1 MPGDWWSRI
10 GPGIAVA
17 SGVGYLVGAA
27 ALAEFARP
35 LNVTA
40 AELGIETRDYVTIA
54 AVSALTALYLAAFV
68 GAFLGTFLAIVS
80 ETGRTSRGQ
89 GLLRGP
95 VSFIRDTAAGLTGLF
110 FLAALFI
117 APTAYLAGRGDTSIY
132 VVLLAGLTI
141 TAAFSLAIWLPA
153 RWSRERLRRRS
164 LGRVAVS
171 EGTTAVSSTI
181 QWARAHPTNVTVVMV
196 LLGCVLWTSAGIT
209 AHLYSKELLE
219 VSRSNAPIPRPPL
232 LIGLVVNPAW
242 VCASSEQPSGLS
254 PYRVV
259 RVADSQR
266 GAIILQEGHVWVSRT
281 IGLTY
286 RSAESCRSS

>member
-117 APTAYLAGRGDTSIY
+117 APTAYLAGSGDTSIY

-141 TAAFSLAIWLPA
+141 TAAFYLALGCRLGGAEKATSAEPRPGCSFRRHNSCELHDTVGA
-153 RWSRERLRRRS
+153 SPSNECDRGDGVARLRPVDLS
-164 LGRVAVS
+164 GNHS
-171 EGTTAVSSTI
+171 
-181 QWARAHPTNVTVVMV
+181 
-196 LLGCVLWTSAGIT
+196 
-209 AHLYSKELLE
+209 
-219 VSRSNAPIPRPPL
+219 APIFQ
-232 LIGLVVNPAW
+232 G
-242 VCASSEQPSGLS
+242 AS
-254 PYRVV
+254 
-259 RVADSQR
+259 
-266 GAIILQEGHVWVSRT
+266 
-281 IGLTY
+281 
-286 RSAESCRSS
+286 